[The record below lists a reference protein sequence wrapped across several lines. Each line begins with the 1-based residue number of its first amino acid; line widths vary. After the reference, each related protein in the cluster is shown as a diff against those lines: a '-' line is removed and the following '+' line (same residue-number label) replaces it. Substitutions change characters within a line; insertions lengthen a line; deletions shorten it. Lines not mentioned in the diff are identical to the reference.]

1 MVGSVS
7 FVSKAAR
14 GDMSDVEIVRRS
26 PGRIGILDNLEKGDV
41 VMADKGFRDKSDF
54 LLKGLQTSNPRI

>member
-1 MVGSVS
+1 
-7 FVSKAAR
+7 
-14 GDMSDVEIVRRS
+14 MSDAEIVRRS

-54 LLKGLQTSNPRI
+54 LLKGLQTSIIPEFSKKGGYLYRGK